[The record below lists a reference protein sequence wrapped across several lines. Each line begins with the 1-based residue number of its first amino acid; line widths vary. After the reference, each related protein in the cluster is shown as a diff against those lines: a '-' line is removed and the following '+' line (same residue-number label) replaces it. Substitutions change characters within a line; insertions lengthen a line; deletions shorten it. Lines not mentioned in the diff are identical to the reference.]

1 MAKHHGHKAQVL
13 RSITEEYPLNNKA
26 KNIYDLGIK

>member
-13 RSITEEYPLNNKA
+13 RSITGEYPLIDEA
-26 KNIYDLGIK
+26 KTIYDLGIK